1 MGLTKL
7 PYPWQTKSSRSDQN
21 YVPAESDIDCDL
33 SNDEIEQIFDL
44 ADAAHKLRSD
54 KVADGRIMA
63 TLFYEPSTR
72 TAFLRSACNAWRLG
86 HQLFGYESFIDRQ
99 G

>member
-1 MGLTKL
+1 M
-7 PYPWQTKSSRSDQN
+7 SRRNLISI
-21 YVPAESDIDCDL
+21 ADL

-63 TLFYEPSTR
+63 TPFTNPAPARGFPSNR
-72 TAFLRSACNAWRLG
+72 PCNAFWRLG

>member
-1 MGLTKL
+1 M
-7 PYPWQTKSSRSDQN
+7 SRRNLISI
-21 YVPAESDIDCDL
+21 ADL

-44 ADAAHKLRSD
+44 ADAAAKLSSD

-72 TAFLRSACNAWRLG
+72 TRLSFESAMQRLG
-86 HQLFGYESFIDRQ
+86 GSVHERDPLGLDRRGQLRARHAGR
-99 G
+99 